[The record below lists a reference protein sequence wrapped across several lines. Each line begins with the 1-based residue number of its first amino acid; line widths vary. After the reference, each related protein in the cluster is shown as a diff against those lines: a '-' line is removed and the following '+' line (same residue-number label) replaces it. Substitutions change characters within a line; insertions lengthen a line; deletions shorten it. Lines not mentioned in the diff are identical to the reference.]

1 MVFETLK
8 EMIVNEL
15 NLKEDV
21 ITPEARIIEDLGA
34 DSIDA
39 ANLIFEIEDKFEIA
53 LSDEETQNI
62 KTVGDLIKIIE
73 SKK

>member
-1 MVFETLK
+1 MIFDQLK
-8 EMIVNEL
+8 EMIVKEL
-15 NLKEDV
+15 NIDENKIHLDSKIV
-21 ITPEARIIEDLGA
+21 EDLGA

-39 ANLIFEIEDKFEIA
+39 ANLIFEIEDQFNIS

-62 KTVGDLIKIIE
+62 KVVSDLVSIIE